1 MQLRDYQLTIS
12 EQANDL
18 LRSFGIVYLAMQV
31 RTGKTITALNTAK
44 LYGAKKVLFVTKLK
58 AISSILK
65 DFEAIEKPFDI
76 YVINYESLHKV
87 VEDYDIIILDEAH
100 CLGQYPQPSERTKE

>member
-1 MQLRDYQLTIS
+1 
-12 EQANDL
+12 
-18 LRSFGIVYLAMQV
+18 
-31 RTGKTITALNTAK
+31 TITALNTAK

-65 DFEAIEKPFDI
+65 DFEAIQKPFDM
-76 YVINYESLHKV
+76 YCINYESLHKV

-100 CLGQYPQPSERTKE
+100 CLGQYPQPAERVKELKRIC

>member
-1 MQLRDYQLTIS
+1 MQLRDYQTTIS
-12 EQANDL
+12 EQALSL
-18 LRSFGIVYLAMQV
+18 LVDFKIAYLAMQV

-65 DFEAIEKPFDI
+65 DFEAIEKPFDMYCI
-76 YVINYESLHKV
+76 KL
-87 VEDYDIIILDEAH
+87 
-100 CLGQYPQPSERTKE
+100 

>member
-1 MQLRDYQLTIS
+1 MQLRHYQTTIS
-12 EQANDL
+12 EQALSL
-18 LRSFGIVYLAMQV
+18 LVDFKIAYLAMQV

-65 DFEAIEKPFDI
+65 DFEAIEKPFDM
-76 YVINYESLHKV
+76 
-87 VEDYDIIILDEAH
+87 
-100 CLGQYPQPSERTKE
+100 